1 MWTEKG
7 GTLSNNNA
15 EKEYG
20 LTQIEIREAINSGKL
35 QYKMN
40 WVHGNPYFKL
50 LRHEVEKLAL
60 EKHGSGG
67 LERKKLETQLG
78 EINKNI
84 RKSKRQTKKL
94 EKEKLTL
101 EQKLKSL

>member
-1 MWTEKG
+1 MWTKKG

-20 LTQIEIREAINSGKL
+20 LTQEEIRAAINSGKL

-40 WVHGNPYFKL
+40 WAHGNPYFKL

-60 EKHGSGG
+60 EKHGDGG
-67 LERKKLETQLG
+67 LERKKLETQLA
-78 EINKNI
+78 ETNKTI
-84 RKSKRQTKKL
+84 RKLKRQLKKL
-94 EKEKLTL
+94 EKEKVEL
-101 EQKLKSL
+101 EQKLKK